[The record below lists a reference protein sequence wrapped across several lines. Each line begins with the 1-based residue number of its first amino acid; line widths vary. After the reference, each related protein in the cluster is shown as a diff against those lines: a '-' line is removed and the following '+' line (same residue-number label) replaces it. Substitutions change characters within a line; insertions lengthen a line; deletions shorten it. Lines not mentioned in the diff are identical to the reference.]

1 MKVAIIG
8 TGMVGAHAAYALVLS
23 RSARE
28 VVLVDANRDLAQAH
42 AEDIRHATPFAAP
55 ARVVAGDYPAI
66 AGADVVL
73 LCCGAGQKPGETRLQ
88 LLDRNVAVFRAVLG
102 GVMAHAPGAVLV
114 VASNPVDVMT
124 AVVRRLSG
132 LPEGR
137 VFGSGTML
145 DSARFR
151 TLIAEHLD
159 VSPLSVHGYVLG
171 EHGDSEVLA
180 WSTVSIA
187 GIPLESFARQSGR
200 PLDGAVRSRVD
211 EGVRRAA
218 YRIIAGKG
226 YTAQG
231 IGAALARIVRVIR
244 DDEHAVHTLSGPAV
258 VDGHEVCLSLPR
270 LLGRNGIGP
279 ALRPGLSAPEEA
291 ALVASARI
299 LAGAMPV
306 LAG

>member
-28 VVLVDANRDLAQAH
+28 IVLVDANQAVAQAH
-42 AEDIRHATPFAAP
+42 AEDILHATPFAAP
-55 ARVVAGDYPAI
+55 ARISAGDYPAI
-66 AGADVVL
+66 AGSDVVL
-73 LCCGAGQKPGETRLQ
+73 LCCGVGQRQGETRLE
-88 LLDRNVAVFRAVLG
+88 LLGRNIAVFRQVLD
-102 GVMAHAPGAVLV
+102 GVMRHAPEALLV

-124 AVVRRLSG
+124 EAVRRLTG

-145 DSARFR
+145 DTARFR
-151 TLIAEHLD
+151 TLIADHLR

-180 WSTVSIA
+180 WSTVDVG
-187 GIPLESFARQSGR
+187 GIPLAEMARQCGR
-200 PLDGAVRSRVD
+200 PLDDAARARID

-226 YTAQG
+226 HTAQG

-244 DDEHAVHTLSGPAV
+244 DDERAVLALSGPAV
-258 VDGHEVCLSLPR
+258 IDGTACCLSLPR
-270 LLGRNGIGP
+270 LLGRQGIS
-279 ALRPGLSAPEEA
+279 RPLQPQLAPDEA
-291 ALVASARI
+291 AALARSA
-299 LAGAMPV
+299 AV
-306 LAG
+306 LAQAAAGSLG

>member
-1 MKVAIIG
+1 VRI
-8 TGMVGAHAAYALVLS
+8 
-23 RSARE
+23 
-28 VVLVDANRDLAQAH
+28 Q
-42 AEDIRHATPFAAP
+42 
-55 ARVVAGDYPAI
+55 AGDYPAI

-73 LCCGAGQKPGETRLQ
+73 LCCGVGQKQGETRLQ
-88 LLDRNVAVFRAVLG
+88 LLERNTAIFRSVLTE
-102 GVMAHAPGAVLV
+102 VMRHAPQALLV

-124 AVVRRLSG
+124 AIVRKLSG

-137 VFGSGTML
+137 VLGSGTML

-151 TLIAEHLD
+151 TLIAEHLG

-180 WSTVSIA
+180 WSTVSIS
-187 GIPLESFARQSGR
+187 GIPLASFAEQTGR
-200 PLDGAVRSRVD
+200 AIDPAVRQRID

-244 DDEHAVHTLSGPAV
+244 DDERAVHTLSGPV
-258 VDGHEVCLSLPR
+258 LIDGREVCLSLPR

-279 ALRPGLSAPEEA
+279 ALHPPLREDEA
-291 ALVASARI
+291 TALAASAAV
-299 LAGAMPV
+299 LAEAMPSM
-306 LAG
+306 L